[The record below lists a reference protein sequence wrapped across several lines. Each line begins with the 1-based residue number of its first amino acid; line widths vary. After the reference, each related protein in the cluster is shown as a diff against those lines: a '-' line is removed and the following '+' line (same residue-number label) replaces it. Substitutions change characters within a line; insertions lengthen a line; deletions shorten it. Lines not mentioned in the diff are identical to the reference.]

1 MTPSTVDAQL
11 ADKLILLPHLAETL
25 ARLVEENRSVWVEL
39 NTPENTAISIFKLE
53 GADIAGYLQRRT
65 SNDVLALA
73 VGEGHANTFLDK
85 KAYLQAVF
93 SLHRAEETVFYALM
107 PSVLASAFE
116 QEVLRF
122 KIMEQF
128 TCTNATT
135 QWQVVAHWSGGVSA
149 HQKANSIRGDEQT
162 GAYKITAPFWVFGSQ
177 GEALNAKVLLAPLTE
192 PYQPAQGTLSLDFS
206 TFKALQGLWG
216 VPAWGTDL
224 SPTVQLPETGL
235 EHWTVSYTKGCFL
248 GQETVAR
255 VRTYG
260 GVQQTL
266 MGVKLNLV
274 THSAQPLQSMLT
286 ENTSQPWQVFLDD
299 KKVALITSG
308 VIDEATQTL
317 YGLAYLNRAFRLPGV
332 QVQPFTLQLGNSQSI
347 PIALEIVLL
356 PFKEGLPSALP
367 VNDDEATRSQAS
379 TQSAQRLHEVAMG
392 HFVENRTEAALQ
404 VLNQLLASHP
414 NFLEAYE
421 TKGVLLSRL
430 ARYEEAIETM
440 HQLLEKNDKHVMAYT
455 NLSVFWLKL
464 NDKDQAEH
472 YKAKATSVAMGLKMA
487 EAMAKKAAM
496 QQQESAPIAEVSEA
510 DALANHQKKLEEKI
524 ALFQHA
530 LQFAPTDALAHYGL
544 GTTYLELHQLEAAA
558 SAFEQA
564 ITFNPKHSQAYL
576 QWAETLF
583 ALQHFQATAEVLAS
597 GIPVASTRG
606 DLQPLAQMKTLQE
619 KVVPFL

>member
-1 MTPSTVDAQL
+1 M
-11 ADKLILLPHLAETL
+11 
-25 ARLVEENRSVWVEL
+25 
-39 NTPENTAISIFKLE
+39 
-53 GADIAGYLQRRT
+53 
-65 SNDVLALA
+65 
-73 VGEGHANTFLDK
+73 
-85 KAYLQAVF
+85 
-93 SLHRAEETVFYALM
+93 
-107 PSVLASAFE
+107 
-116 QEVLRF
+116 
-122 KIMEQF
+122 
-128 TCTNATT
+128 
-135 QWQVVAHWSGGVSA
+135 
-149 HQKANSIRGDEQT
+149 
-162 GAYKITAPFWVFGSQ
+162 
-177 GEALNAKVLLAPLTE
+177 LLAPLTE
-192 PYQPAQGTLSLDFS
+192 PYQPAEGTLSLDFS
-206 TFKALQGLWG
+206 TFKALQCLWG
-216 VPAWGTDL
+216 IPAWGTDL

-286 ENTSQPWQVFLDD
+286 ENASQPWQVFLAD

-356 PFKEGLPSALP
+356 PFKEGFPSASP

-440 HQLLEKNDKHVMAYT
+440 LRS
-455 NLSVFWLKL
+455 LS
-464 NDKDQAEH
+464 
-472 YKAKATSVAMGLKMA
+472 
-487 EAMAKKAAM
+487 
-496 QQQESAPIAEVSEA
+496 
-510 DALANHQKKLEEKI
+510 
-524 ALFQHA
+524 
-530 LQFAPTDALAHYGL
+530 
-544 GTTYLELHQLEAAA
+544 ELR
-558 SAFEQA
+558 
-564 ITFNPKHSQAYL
+564 I
-576 QWAETLF
+576 
-583 ALQHFQATAEVLAS
+583 S
-597 GIPVASTRG
+597 GIKTTADFHKIV
-606 DLQPLAQMKTLQE
+606 LKQPEFVSGTVDTKWVERVLLPRLKG
-619 KVVPFL
+619 